1 MQRLIDQLLIPLRA
15 RFERLNEREQAIVS
29 GGAALA
35 MLLVLLLIGSLVS
48 GSIASVQRRI
58 RSKSSQLAEVVQ
70 LESEYKAREAE
81 RTQRL
86 AELERSNVRLVT
98 VIEQAAQTAGFEIG
112 QIRPEEGEPNEEGV
126 VESRV
131 DLRASELTINRL
143 ERFLT
148 EIEKTRG
155 LVIVRRLQIDK
166 PYRKDTL
173 DIEMTVATYK
183 IEKS

>member
-1 MQRLIDQLLIPLRA
+1 
-15 RFERLNEREQAIVS
+15 
-29 GGAALA
+29 
-35 MLLVLLLIGSLVS
+35 
-48 GSIASVQRRI
+48 I

-70 LESEYKAREAE
+70 LESEYKAREA
-81 RTQRL
+81 QRKRKL
-86 AELERSNVRLVT
+86 QELERSNVRLVT
-98 VIEQAAQTAGFEIG
+98 VIENAAKTAGFEIG
-112 QIRPEEGEPNEEGV
+112 QIRPEEGEPNDEGV

-131 DLRASELTINRL
+131 DLRASDLTINRL

-148 EIEKTRG
+148 EVEKTRG

-173 DIEMTVATYK
+173 NIEMTVATYK

>member
-1 MQRLIDQLLIPLRA
+1 MQRWVDRLTDPLRS
-15 RFERLNEREQAIVS
+15 RFERLNAREQAIVS
-29 GGAALA
+29 GGGAAA
-35 MLLVLLLIGSLVS
+35 VLLVLLLIGSFLS
-48 GSIASVQRRI
+48 SSISSVQRRI
-58 RSKSSQLAEVVQ
+58 SSKSSQLAEVVQ

-98 VIEQAAQTAGFEIG
+98 VIEKAAQTAGFEIG
-112 QIRPEEGEPNEEGV
+112 QIRPEEGEPNDEGV

-131 DLRASELTINRL
+131 DLRASDLTINRL

-148 EIEKTRG
+148 EIEKTPG

-173 DIEMTVATYK
+173 NIEMTVATYK